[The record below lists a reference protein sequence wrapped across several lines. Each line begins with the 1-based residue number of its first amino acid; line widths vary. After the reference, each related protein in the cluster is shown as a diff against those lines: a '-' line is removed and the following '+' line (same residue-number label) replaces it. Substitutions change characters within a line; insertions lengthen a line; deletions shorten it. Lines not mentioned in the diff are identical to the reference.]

1 MQDSVVTVEENN
13 KIWLKFDNTSEETLK
28 LKRKECI
35 GKIEIIPQQKI
46 FESIS
51 SLTKSILE
59 NEKIEKINQL
69 FEQPK
74 EEISIYDFKLS
85 GGI

>member
-1 MQDSVVTVEENN
+1 MQDSVVTVDKSN
-13 KIWLKFDNTSEETLK
+13 KIWLKYDNTSEETLK

-51 SLTKSILE
+51 ALTKSMLE
-59 NEKIEKINQL
+59 NKKLKNLINCSSNQ
-69 FEQPK
+69 K
-74 EEISIYDFKLS
+74 RNWYS
-85 GGI
+85 